1 MQIQTHEF
9 GFKISEQFL
18 LIYAV
23 DQITHLFNI
32 SFTLVAYSQFMLNS
46 IYSPQFIHI
55 SISNLY
61 SIEKSFNFYS
71 SNNSF

>member
-18 LIYAV
+18 LIFAV

-32 SFTLVAYSQFMLNS
+32 SFTLVAYSQFM
-46 IYSPQFIHI
+46 
-55 SISNLY
+55 
-61 SIEKSFNFYS
+61 
-71 SNNSF
+71 